1 MIMYPS
7 SQTLNLQER
16 IKQLAERVREEALA
30 LPDGDEQREELL
42 LRAQRMAG
50 EAIELVMLSDQAGD
64 RLAAL

>member
-1 MIMYPS
+1 MIMYLS

-50 EAIELVMLSDQAGD
+50 EAIELVMLSDRAGD

>member
-1 MIMYPS
+1 MYPS
-7 SQTLNLQER
+7 SQNLNLQER

-50 EAIELVMLSDQAGD
+50 EANSELVMLSDRAGD